1 MSYYIMWCAG
11 DYTLLEKI
19 FGQTSNNKERMKLK
33 AEVLA
38 KANTPTDPSLVSA
51 VKAGSRRREGRSA
64 PPSPARWCFHYA

>member
-1 MSYYIMWCAG
+1 MATAPAG

-38 KANTPTDPSLVSA
+38 KANIPTNPSLVSNKHRRCCSDIALFVILFLQPA
-51 VKAGSRRREGRSA
+51 VL
-64 PPSPARWCFHYA
+64 